1 MKNIPNVNFF
11 CVESKIFAVLVIFI
25 LNTIVPAYA
34 EPERYDFPKENPVK
48 FVSPV
53 MPVFMDFAAEKLE
66 AHKINEAMRKSIA
79 ELLRRYNKKLTAEDA
94 YDYAVFIIETCEQ
107 FGQDPFVIAALVVT
121 ESSARHDVVS
131 RGGDYGL
138 MQVRWRVHEKKIRN
152 KYPHIAKAKDMLN
165 PKDNMLVGIE
175 IFATYY
181 ATAKQDVRGALMYY
195 SGGNKRAADK
205 VFALRSQLEK
215 SYHERLKNS

>member
-1 MKNIPNVNFF
+1 
-11 CVESKIFAVLVIFI
+11 LVI
-25 LNTIVPAYA
+25 
-34 EPERYDFPKENPVK
+34 
-48 FVSPV
+48 
-53 MPVFMDFAAEKLE
+53 
-66 AHKINEAMRKSIA
+66 
-79 ELLRRYNKKLTAEDA
+79 
-94 YDYAVFIIETCEQ
+94 
-107 FGQDPFVIAALVVT
+107 T
-121 ESSARHDVVS
+121 ESSARHDAVS

-152 KYPHIAKAKDMLN
+152 KYPHIEKAKDMFN

-205 VFALRSQLEK
+205 VFELRSQLEK
-215 SYHERLKNS
+215 SYQDRLKNS